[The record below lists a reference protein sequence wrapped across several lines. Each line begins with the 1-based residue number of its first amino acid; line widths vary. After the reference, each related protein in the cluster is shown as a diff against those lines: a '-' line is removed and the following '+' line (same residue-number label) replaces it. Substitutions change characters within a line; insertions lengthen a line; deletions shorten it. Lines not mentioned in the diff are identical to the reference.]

1 LTRTSERARLR
12 AQQRGTSQRVR
23 IKRQTFHFQLFHVTK
38 PFRRNI
44 AKYKLR
50 DTSRAAKALNTY
62 MANAHEEPQPD
73 YICYN
78 GDALKPIRNLT
89 DEEGLEVLLLG
100 YEHFLWLLDPPASL
114 GPKFGDNIYYASGLD
129 FAIQTLARRR
139 LPFTS
144 DTLGRLVRVYLTHP
158 GATPC
163 LPPHII
169 VGLIVKQAGAL
180 ARKKALN
187 PETKR
192 LLSRVAIILRKWD
205 REENGSMPPSLLRR
219 LEKAL

>member
-1 LTRTSERARLR
+1 
-12 AQQRGTSQRVR
+12 
-23 IKRQTFHFQLFHVTK
+23 
-38 PFRRNI
+38 
-44 AKYKLR
+44 
-50 DTSRAAKALNTY
+50 

-78 GDALKPIRNLT
+78 SDALKPIHNLN
-89 DEEGLEVLLLG
+89 DNDGLDVLLLG

-129 FAIQTLARRR
+129 FAIQSLARRS

-144 DTLGRLVRVYLTHP
+144 DTLDRLIGAYLTHP

-169 VGLIVKQAGAL
+169 VAVIAKYAGAL
-180 ARKKALN
+180 SRKSALT

-192 LLSRVAIILRKWD
+192 LLRRVATILRKWD
-205 REENGSMPPSLLRR
+205 REEWGSMPPALLRR
-219 LEKAL
+219 IQKAL